1 VVPAPLLLAKVAPVK
16 PTPVDGPPSV
26 PATPAPEELA
36 LVTATGPLP
45 AVLECAAVPLE
56 EL

>member
-1 VVPAPLLLAKVAPVK
+1 MNFYVVPICV
-16 PTPVDGPPSV
+16 
-26 PATPAPEELA
+26 A